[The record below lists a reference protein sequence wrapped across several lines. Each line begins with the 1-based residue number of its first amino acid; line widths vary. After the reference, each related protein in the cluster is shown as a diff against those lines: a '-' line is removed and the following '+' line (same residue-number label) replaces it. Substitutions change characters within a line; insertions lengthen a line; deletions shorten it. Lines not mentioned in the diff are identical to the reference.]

1 MRGGVSHDEM
11 EANAESHSVVK
22 YICVEEVI
30 DDIDLFQTAVKE
42 RRTVAH
48 SDYEDLHEKV
58 FLNCPRGYQCVEPIA
73 LFHEVFWSMGLRKG
87 ENGRHVRVCLRHAL
101 DSWEYGVVCQTPS
114 HSVCVDIVALTSSDP
129 RSAARPVV
137 Q

>member
-1 MRGGVSHDEM
+1 MNPQTDGCRSIIQ
-11 EANAESHSVVK
+11 
-22 YICVEEVI
+22 YICVGELE

-42 RRTVAH
+42 KKTVMH
-48 SDYEDLHEKV
+48 CDYEDLHAKV
-58 FLNCPRGYQCVEPIA
+58 FLNCPRGYECVEPIA